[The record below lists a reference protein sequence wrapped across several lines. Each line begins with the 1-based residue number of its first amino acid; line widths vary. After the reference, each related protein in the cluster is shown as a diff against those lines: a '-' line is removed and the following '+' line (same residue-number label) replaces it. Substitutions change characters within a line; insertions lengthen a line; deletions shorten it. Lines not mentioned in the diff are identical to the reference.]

1 MKTKSKSVL
10 PLCVKHWID
19 QRRDSDRA
27 HSLKLSLHGY
37 IEARQNNYIFPAG
50 GQATVLS
57 IALAINN
64 SDVAQY
70 QSFFVMGQ
78 GRAREYHRMGAFFID
93 DVDKY
98 RVKCAFKKKK
108 KSL

>member
-1 MKTKSKSVL
+1 
-10 PLCVKHWID
+10 
-19 QRRDSDRA
+19 
-27 HSLKLSLHGY
+27 
-37 IEARQNNYIFPAG
+37 
-50 GQATVLS
+50 LS

-78 GRAREYHRMGAFFID
+78 GRAREYHRIGAFFVN

-98 RVKCAFKKKK
+98 RVKCSFTKATK
-108 KSL
+108 